1 MSNNSASVPKFQAA
15 VFFVKDVA
23 RSKRFYGDVL
33 GQKITMDF
41 GANVTFE
48 GGLSIWQTDYA
59 LNVIFEDKAKQFPV
73 GANNAELYFDCSG
86 IDAFF
91 EKLSKEPALRVIHPV
106 REHPWG
112 QRGFRIYDPDGH
124 IVEFGEPMAETVQ
137 RLYKQGLSVDEVAAK
152 SLMPL
157 EFINAVIQAK

>member
-1 MSNNSASVPKFQAA
+1 MSNQPVNVPKFQAA
-15 VFFVKDVA
+15 VFFVKDVQV
-23 RSKRFYGDVL
+23 SKRFYSGVL

-59 LNVIFEDKAKQFPV
+59 LNIIFKDKAKQVPV
-73 GANNAELYFDCSG
+73 GANNAELYFECSG

-91 EKLSKEPALRVIHPV
+91 EHIKQQVNVIHPV
-106 REHPWG
+106 EEHPWG

-124 IVEFGEPMAETVQ
+124 IVEFGEPMSETVL
-137 RLYKQGLSVDEVAAK
+137 RLHQQGLSFDEVAAK
-152 SLMPL
+152 SMMPP
-157 EFINAVIQAK
+157 EFIKAVLQLP